1 MVTDIM
7 ENITKTSPMDP
18 DFIVQYTDIT
28 MLGTLQTVDFKALAN
43 SLLALV
49 TRLEIVIK
57 AIFSRESFMAMEPIS
72 TQTVTDL
79 LVDLDLAKKLDVEF
93 FIHMMEKQF
102 QAVGEMTN

>member
-43 SLLALV
+43 SLFLAVSLDDRGLKV
-49 TRLEIVIK
+49 SGAGWNASGGARCRGLCTRL
-57 AIFSRESFMAMEPIS
+57 AQWQRHRE
-72 TQTVTDL
+72 
-79 LVDLDLAKKLDVEF
+79 KLS
-93 FIHMMEKQF
+93 
-102 QAVGEMTN
+102 ARNL